1 MKTIHSRSNPAYRNL
16 VRLAGS
22 GRDRH
27 REGMALIEGE
37 RLLAALLESGRA
49 ATTLILAESVL
60 PHDRLRPLLA
70 SINAAEQIVLSDQLF
85 SGISQVVSA
94 QGVMALIEVP
104 PAAPWPTG
112 PETTLLLDGIQDPG
126 NLGSIL
132 RTAAAAGI
140 RHIALSP
147 GSASA
152 WSPKVMRAGMGA
164 HFHLSINEDDD
175 LLERLRASASTAVST
190 SPHAPGSI
198 YEADLGSPINWLFG
212 NEGAGL
218 SRTLME
224 AAALQLRV
232 PMSGPAESLNVAAT
246 VAVCLFEQLRQR
258 TVGREANA
266 SRRHV

>member
-1 MKTIHSRSNPAYRNL
+1 MKTIQSRSNPTYRNL
-16 VRLAGS
+16 VRLAES
-22 GRDRH
+22 GRERR
-27 REGMALIEGE
+27 REGLALIEGE
-37 RLLAALLESGRA
+37 RLLLALLESGRA
-49 ATTLILAESVL
+49 AATLIVAESVL
-60 PHDRLRPLLA
+60 THDRLRPLLA
-70 SINAAEQIVLSDQLF
+70 SINAAEQFSLSDQLF
-85 SGISQVVSA
+85 STISQVVSA

-104 PAAPWPTG
+104 SAAPWPTG
-112 PETTLLLDGIQDPG
+112 AETTLLLDGVQDPG

-140 RHIALSP
+140 RHVALSP

-164 HFHLSINEDDD
+164 HFHLSINEEDD
-175 LLERLRASASTAVST
+175 LLERVRASAGTTVST
-190 SPHAPGSI
+190 SPHATESI
-198 YEADLGSPINWLFG
+198 YEATLGGPINWLFG

-218 SRTLME
+218 SATLME

-258 TVGREANA
+258 AVDGKANS
-266 SRRHV
+266 SRRLV